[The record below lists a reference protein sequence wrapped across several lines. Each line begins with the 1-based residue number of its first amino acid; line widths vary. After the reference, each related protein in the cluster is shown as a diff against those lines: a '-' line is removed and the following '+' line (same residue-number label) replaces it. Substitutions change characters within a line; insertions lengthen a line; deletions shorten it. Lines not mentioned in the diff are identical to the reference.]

1 MFVRD
6 QNYLSLDLELN
17 KNDQDQITKI
27 IQVGV
32 AVGNP
37 KTPSE
42 IKTWSWYLDPGESIH
57 PFIIGLTGIDDN
69 IIRDQAV
76 PMAQMAE
83 ELSSV
88 IKDNNVFVNP
98 LQWGQG
104 DADELLKEFREAN
117 IIFPHFGRRILD
129 VKTLFVF
136 LEMANG
142 RSPAG
147 GLSSSMGRYK
157 VKFEGKAH
165 RADVDAYNT
174 LKFFFALLDRQNIL
188 ETTIQTFKDIKH

>member
-76 PMAQMAE
+76 PIAQMAE

>member
-1 MFVRD
+1 MAVRN
-6 QNYLSLDLELN
+6 QNYLAIDLELN

-37 KTPSE
+37 TTPKD
-42 IKTWSWYLDPGESIH
+42 ITTWSWYLDPGEAIH
-57 PFIIGLTGIDDN
+57 PFITNLTGINDG
-69 IIRDQAV
+69 IIKEKSV
-76 PMAQMAE
+76 PLSQVAE

-88 IKDNNVFVNP
+88 IKKNNVFVNP
-98 LQWGQG
+98 LQWGVG
-104 DADELLKEFREAN
+104 DADQLLKEFRDAG
-117 IIFPHFGRRILD
+117 ITFPHFGRRVVD
-129 VKTLFVF
+129 VKTIFVF

-142 RSPAG
+142 RSPSG

-157 VKFEGKAH
+157 VKFEGQAH

-174 LKFFFALLDRQNIL
+174 LRFFFALLDRQNIL
-188 ETTIQTFKDIKH
+188 ESTIQTFKDIKH

>member
-1 MFVRD
+1 MKVRN
-6 QNYLSLDLELN
+6 QNYLALDLELN
-17 KNDQDQITKI
+17 KDDQDNLTKI

-37 KTPSE
+37 TSPNE
-42 IKTWSWYLDPGESIH
+42 IKTWSWYLDPGESIV
-57 PFIIGLTGIDDN
+57 PFITNLTGITDQ
-69 IIRDQAV
+69 IIEEKSVPLAQVAV
-76 PMAQMAE
+76 
-83 ELSSV
+83 ELGQI

-98 LQWGQG
+98 IQWGVG
-104 DADELLKEFREAN
+104 DADQLLNEFRESG
-117 IIFPHFGRRILD
+117 IHFPHFGRRTLD

-142 RSPAG
+142 RSPSG

-157 VKFEGKAH
+157 VKFEGEAH

-174 LKFFFALLDRQNIL
+174 LKFFFHLMDRQNIL
-188 ETTIQTFKDIKH
+188 ESTIENLKNIKH

>member
-1 MFVRD
+1 MLVRD
-6 QNYLSLDLELN
+6 QNYLALDLELN
-17 KNDQDQITKI
+17 KDDQDNLTKI

-37 KTPSE
+37 TRPDD
-42 IKTWSWYLDPGESIH
+42 IKTWSWYLDPCESIH

-69 IIRDQAV
+69 LIKERAV
-76 PMAQMAE
+76 LLSQVAD
-83 ELSSV
+83 ELSQV
-88 IKDNNVFVNP
+88 IRDNNVFVNP
-98 LQWGQG
+98 LQWGVG
-104 DADELLKEFREAN
+104 DADQLLKEFRDAN
-117 IIFPHFGRRILD
+117 IHFPHFGRRVMD

-157 VKFEGKAH
+157 VKFQGDAH
-165 RADVDAYNT
+165 RADVDA
-174 LKFFFALLDRQNIL
+174 
-188 ETTIQTFKDIKH
+188 